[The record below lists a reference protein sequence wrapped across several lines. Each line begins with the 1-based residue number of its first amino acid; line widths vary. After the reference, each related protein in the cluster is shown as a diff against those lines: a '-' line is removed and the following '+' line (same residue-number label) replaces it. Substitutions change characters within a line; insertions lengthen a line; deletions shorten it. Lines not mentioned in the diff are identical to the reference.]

1 MLVVSASDEAMFV
14 ATTGSTVLAEV
25 AAATVFLVL
34 EVEALAS
41 GVVLLPS

>member
-1 MLVVSASDEAMFV
+1 MSASDEAMFV

-41 GVVLLPS
+41 GALLLPS